1 MKKEEIKKL
10 YKKKINQFKKNNFL
24 YFEKNAP
31 KISDSN
37 FDQLKSEILE
47 LEKKFSFLKSQDSP
61 SKVLG
66 FKPSKNFNKVSHKK
80 PMLSLAN
87 AFSEEDLKNFE
98 KKIFNFL
105 DQSQNTTLEYSAEPK
120 IDGISASLF
129 YKNGEFVQGLS
140 RGDGK
145 EGEDIT
151 ANLKTIK
158 DIPKKINSKN
168 FPEEIDIRGE
178 VFIQNSDFETIKK
191 EKFAN
196 PRNAASGTLRQ
207 KNPEDT
213 KKIPLKF
220 IAYTYGFEKGMKI
233 ENQSEFLN
241 YLDKWGFKTN
251 PFNKTLIG
259 IEELMKNYNSI
270 EKIRNEIDFDIDGI
284 VYKINDFKIQKRLGN
299 VANAPRWAIAHKFSA
314 NKGVSKILDIDI
326 QVGRTGALTPVA
338 KIKPINIGGVV
349 VSNATLHNED
359 EINRKDIRIGDVA
372 IVERAGDVIPHVVSV
387 DKDKRDKD
395 IKKFIFPTKC
405 PCGFNTVKEFNK
417 ITKKYDAV
425 RRCPDRGFDCD
436 KMAIEKLK
444 HFVSKEAFNIDG
456 LGKKIVE
463 QFWELKLIKLPQDIF
478 SLDYDKIEKLD
489 GWGKLSIANLK
500 YSIKEKTKISF
511 ERFIYSLGIRH
522 IGLEN
527 AKLISKN
534 LKTSSNFLNLLKNK
548 KFEEL
553 LNIDGIG
560 ETQINSIKNFFSNK
574 TNLNIINQLNKVLK
588 ISDASVIKKDG
599 PLANKTFM
607 LTGKLNGIS
616 RAEAKSLIEENSGS
630 IVSNVSKKLD
640 YLIVGEKPTKR
651 KVESAKE
658 LKIKILNQQEWSKI
672 LNKSS

>member
-10 YKKKINQFKKNNFL
+10 YKKKINQFKKNNYL

-37 FDQLKSEILE
+37 FDQLKNEILE

-98 KKIFNFL
+98 KKIYNFL

-178 VFIQNSDFETIKK
+178 VFIQNSDFETIK

-405 PCGFNTVKEFNK
+405 PCGFKTVKEFNK

-574 TNLNIINQLNKVLK
+574 TNLNITYQLNKVLK

-630 IVSNVSKKLD
+630 IVSNVSKNLD